1 MTGPGSFGH
10 LLSGMALGTILLLLA
25 GMSTAGRMALII
37 DDVGNNWARGEAA
50 INLPGRVTLSVLPG
64 LPSSR
69 ALAELAH
76 ERGLPVMLHMP
87 MENHGQLRL
96 GPKGITLAM
105 TDEDIRATVESA
117 LTDVPHAQGI
127 NNHMGSRFTE
137 SRAGMRTVL
146 QILKQRNLYFL
157 DSLTTPRTV
166 SRDIAAEEDVPYLA
180 RHVFLD
186 HERSDAFMS
195 RQFSSAMDIMDRYGE
210 VIVIG
215 HPYPE
220 TMAFLNWVLPLAT
233 EAGVEL
239 VAPAELIE
247 PPAAPPELP
256 DALQ

>member
-1 MTGPGSFGH
+1 MTHSRLFRC
-10 LLSGMALGTILLLLA
+10 LCTWLTCALLA
-25 GMSTAGRMALII
+25 VSASGAFAGRMALII

-76 ERGLPVMLHMP
+76 EQGRPVMLHMP

-105 TDEDIRATVESA
+105 SDDDIQSTVESA
-117 LTDVPHAQGI
+117 LRDVPHAQGI

-137 SRAGMRTVL
+137 SAVGMRAVL
-146 QILKQRNLYFL
+146 QVLKRHDLYFL

-166 SRDIAAEEDVPYLA
+166 GRDVAEQESVPYLA
-180 RHVFLD
+180 RQIFLD
-186 HERSDAFMS
+186 HERSEAFMS
-195 RQFSSAMDIMDRYGE
+195 RQFSSAMDIMDRHGE

-220 TMAFLNWVLPLAT
+220 TLAFLNWVLPLAT
-233 EAGVEL
+233 RAGVEL
-239 VAPAELIE
+239 VAPSELIA
-247 PPAAPPELP
+247 PRLVQPGLADAA
-256 DALQ
+256 Q